1 MDVVAPNVGA
11 TAAVFVPPNPK
22 AEGAE
27 VAPKAEG
34 AEVAPKAE
42 VAPNAGAADVVVVPN
57 PPKVGALLVVDPNV
71 GAALL

>member
-27 VAPKAEG
+27 VAPKAE
-34 AEVAPKAE
+34 
-42 VAPNAGAADVVVVPN
+42 VAPNAGAAEVVVVPN